1 MSYILEALRKAEQQ
15 RELGRVPGI
24 ASDHDAKSTGRQRW
38 WLWVL
43 IVAVNIAVLAT
54 VLLWAER
61 KSERPLQAVAEVP
74 ADAPS
79 PAVARPSL
87 PQPSAQIQAPQP
99 VPGPERM
106 TGNEP
111 VPANV
116 PDEIVQQSMEE
127 PLQRKPLSPAAPSQ
141 PLALPVWPQ
150 IPGHVFAQLNSSLH
164 LDVHVYSDQPQ
175 DRFVL
180 LNLRKYHEGDE
191 LQEGPRLDE
200 ITPEGVILS
209 FRGERFRV
217 QRQ

>member
-24 ASDHDAKSTGRQRW
+24 ASDHDAKSAGRQRW
-38 WLWVL
+38 WLWALVF
-43 IVAVNIAVLAT
+43 AVNAAVLAAVFFWMIDLNT
-54 VLLWAER
+54 EQ
-61 KSERPLQAVAEVP
+61 PLQAVAELPVP
-74 ADAPS
+74 APET
-79 PAVARPSL
+79 PRPL
-87 PQPSAQIQAPQP
+87 MHQPIEQAQAP
-99 VPGPERM
+99 
-106 TGNEP
+106 EP
-111 VPANV
+111 VPRPMTTPDPVTVNV
-116 PDEIVQQSMEE
+116 PEAPVHPIKVEPPPQQHPPSG
-127 PLQRKPLSPAAPSQ
+127 APSQ

-150 IPGHVFAQLNSSLH
+150 IPGHVFEQLNSGLH

>member
-24 ASDHDAKSTGRQRW
+24 ASDHDAKSAGRQRW
-38 WLWVL
+38 WWALVL
-43 IVAVNIAVLAT
+43 AVNAAVLAAVFFWMIDLKT
-54 VLLWAER
+54 VQ
-61 KSERPLQAVAEVP
+61 PLETVAEVP
-74 ADAPS
+74 AEVPAPEM
-79 PAVARPSL
+79 PRPL
-87 PQPSAQIQAPQP
+87 MHQPIEQAQAPEP
-99 VPGPERM
+99 APRPM
-106 TGNEP
+106 TIHEP
-111 VPANV
+111 VTVKV
-116 PDEIVQQSMEE
+116 PEAPVHSIEDAQPPQQ
-127 PLQRKPLSPAAPSQ
+127 RPLSEAPSQ

-150 IPGHVFAQLNSSLH
+150 IPGHVFEQLNHSLH

-175 DRFVL
+175 HRFVL

>member
-24 ASDHDAKSTGRQRW
+24 ASDHDATSAGRQRW
-38 WLWVL
+38 WLWALVL
-43 IVAVNIAVLAT
+43 AVNAAVLAAVFFWIDIKT
-54 VLLWAER
+54 EQ
-61 KSERPLQAVAEVP
+61 PLPAVAEVP
-74 ADAPS
+74 ADVPAPEV
-79 PAVARPSL
+79 PRPL
-87 PQPSAQIQAPQP
+87 VHQPIEQAQAP
-99 VPGPERM
+99 
-106 TGNEP
+106 EP
-111 VPANV
+111 VSRAMTTHEPVTANAPEAPV
-116 PDEIVQQSMEE
+116 HPIMDQPPPQQRPPSE
-127 PLQRKPLSPAAPSQ
+127 APSQ

-150 IPGHVFAQLNSSLH
+150 IPGHVFEQLNSSLH